1 MPRLEL
7 KPHVPHRL
15 QHQPITPPR
24 RLPVAAALRKTLVQ
38 GYRFEDFR
46 HDAVAGLIVGL
57 VALPLSMALAIASG
71 VAPQQGLYTA
81 IVAGFITALLGGS
94 KVQVSGPTAAFV
106 VLLAPVAEKFGLGGL
121 ALASLM
127 AGVLLVIFGL
137 ARFGKFIE
145 FIPYPVVTGFTSGI
159 AVVIATLQVRDFL
172 GLTVAHMPDHYIER
186 VGTLVQALPTAR
198 LGDCVIGAF
207 TLLVLVWM
215 PRITRRV
222 PAPLIALLAAA
233 LLGWLAPRIGP
244 RFDVL
249 TIGDRF
255 PGGIPRVPPSF
266 GLPWHLQGPNGAP
279 LSMSMEIV
287 YALAGSAFAIAM
299 LGAIESLL
307 SAVVADAMTGRKHD
321 PDSELFAQGVANV
334 VAPFF
339 GGFAATGAIAR
350 TATNIRSGARSPF
363 AAMIHALFVLAAV
376 LLLAPLLSYLPMSA
390 LAALLLVVA
399 WNMAEL
405 KHVLHVLR
413 IAPRSDVL
421 ILLACFGLTV
431 IFDMVV
437 AVSVGVV
444 LAAVLFM
451 QRMAEVTGVRLVGD
465 EHPALQIPLPR
476 GVIAYDVAGPLF
488 FGAAQKAMSA
498 LQAVHSSAKCV
509 VLNLQAVPVID
520 ATGLVNLESALA
532 RLKKSKTLVILAGV
546 QPAPA
551 EVLARAGIVEEPGRL
566 MIRGSFESAVA
577 LARAF
582 VAVQDPAEPVGDGP
596 ASSAAP

>member
-1 MPRLEL
+1 
-7 KPHVPHRL
+7 V
-15 QHQPITPPR
+15 PPR
-24 RLPVAAALRKTLVQ
+24 QLPVAAALRKTLAQ

-127 AGVLLVIFGL
+127 AGVLLIIFGL

-186 VGTLVQALPTAR
+186 VGTLIHALPTAR
-198 LGDCVIGAF
+198 LGDCLIGAF
-207 TLLVLVWM
+207 TLAVLVWM

-266 GLPWHLQGPNGAP
+266 GMPWHLHGPNGAP

-532 RLKKSKTLVILAGV
+532 RLKKSKTMVILAGV

-577 LARAF
+577 LARAI
-582 VAVQDPAEPVGDGP
+582 VAVQDPTEQVDGP
-596 ASSAAP
+596 ALSASP

>member
-1 MPRLEL
+1 M
-7 KPHVPHRL
+7 
-15 QHQPITPPR
+15 PPR
-24 RLPVAAALRKTLVQ
+24 RLPVAAALRKTLAQ

-46 HDAVAGLIVGL
+46 HDAQAGLIVGL

-81 IVAGFITALLGGS
+81 IIAGFITALLGGS

-121 ALASLM
+121 TLASLM

-186 VGTLVQALPTAR
+186 VGTLFHALPTAR
-198 LGDCVIGAF
+198 PGDCLIGAF
-207 TLLVLVWM
+207 TLAVLGGM

-233 LLGWLAPRIGP
+233 LLGWLAPRFGS

-266 GLPWHLQGPNGAP
+266 GLPWHIHGPDGAP

-363 AAMIHALFVLAAV
+363 AAMIHALFILAAV

-405 KHVLHVLR
+405 KHVVHVLR

-421 ILLACFGLTV
+421 ILLACFGMTV

-532 RLKKSKTLVILAGV
+532 RLKKSKTLVILSGV

-551 EVLARAGIVEEPGRL
+551 EVLARAGVVEEPGRL

-582 VAVQDPAEPVGDGP
+582 VALQDPAEPVGDGP
-596 ASSAAP
+596 APSATP

>member
-1 MPRLEL
+1 
-7 KPHVPHRL
+7 VPHRL
-15 QHQPITPPR
+15 QHPPLLTPR
-24 RLPVAAALRKTLVQ
+24 RLPVAAALRRTFAL

-71 VAPQQGLYTA
+71 VPPQYGLYTA
-81 IVAGFITALLGGS
+81 VVAGFITALLGGS

-106 VLLAPVAEKFGLGGL
+106 VLLAPVAAKFGLGGL

-127 AGVLLVIFGL
+127 AGTLLVVFGL

-172 GLTVAHMPDHYIER
+172 GLTVAHLPDHYIER
-186 VGTLVQALPTAR
+186 VGTLVRALPTAR
-198 LGDCVIGAF
+198 LGDCLIGAL
-207 TLLVLVWM
+207 TLVVLIGM
-215 PRITRRV
+215 PRVTRKI
-222 PAPLIALLAAA
+222 PAPLVALIVAG
-233 LLGWLAPRIGP
+233 LLGWMGPHISP

-266 GLPWHLQGPNGAP
+266 GMPWHLPGPDGAP
-279 LSMSMEIV
+279 LAISMEII

-321 PDSELFAQGVANV
+321 PDSELFAQGVANL

-376 LLLAPLLSYLPMSA
+376 MLLAPLLSYLPMAA
-390 LAALLLVVA
+390 LAALLLLVA

-405 KHVLHVLR
+405 KHVMHVLR

-421 ILLACFGLTV
+421 ILLTCFGLTV
-431 IFDMVV
+431 MFDMVV

-451 QRMAEVTGVRLVGD
+451 QRMAVVTGVRLVGD
-465 EHPALQIPLPR
+465 EHPALEMPLPR

-498 LQAVHSSAKCV
+498 LQAVHSGVRCV
-509 VLNLQAVPVID
+509 VLNLEAVPVID

-532 RLKKSKTLVILAGV
+532 RLKKSKTLVVLSGV
-546 QPAPA
+546 QPQPA

-566 MIRGSFESAVA
+566 MIRTSFESALA

-582 VAVQDPAEPVGDGP
+582 VAVQDPVPAVEGP
-596 ASSAAP
+596 IASATP